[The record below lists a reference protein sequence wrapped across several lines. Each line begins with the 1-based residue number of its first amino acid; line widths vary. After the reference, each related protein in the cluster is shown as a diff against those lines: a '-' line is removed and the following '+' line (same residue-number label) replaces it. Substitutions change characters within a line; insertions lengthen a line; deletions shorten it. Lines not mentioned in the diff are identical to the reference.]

1 MENKKHS
8 LYNKP
13 AIVVYDYVLREKG
26 YCPDC
31 HTTSLIRHG
40 HFVCCDSFI
49 GDPRKF
55 YREPEV
61 PRQRKTPSEP
71 QKVRIFEE

>member
-31 HTTSLIRHG
+31 HTTSSIRHG
-40 HFVCCDSFI
+40 HFICSDSLI
-49 GDPRKF
+49 GDPGTF
-55 YREPEV
+55 YREPEA
-61 PRQRKTPSEP
+61 PQRCKTPLEP
-71 QKVRIFEE
+71 EEERVLEA